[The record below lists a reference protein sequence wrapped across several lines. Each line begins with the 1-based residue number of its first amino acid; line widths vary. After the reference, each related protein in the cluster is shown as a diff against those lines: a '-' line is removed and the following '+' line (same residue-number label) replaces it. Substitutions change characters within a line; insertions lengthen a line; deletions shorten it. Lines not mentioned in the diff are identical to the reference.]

1 MTSALRI
8 AACALLALSVAPSI
22 LADEFK
28 PAYLQ
33 LTQLDAT
40 RYAVLWKV
48 PALDENTTLGVRPVF
63 PAGTRDRTPSLQAF
77 AGGTAVHR
85 WTIDVPHGLVGHFVE
100 FPGLAASRIDVLV
113 RMVRMD
119 GTTQLGRVT
128 PIDGR
133 FEIFAS
139 PASFEVARTYTTLGI
154 EHILLGVD
162 HLLFVLALVL
172 LVDGTR
178 RLLWTITAFTVAH
191 SITLAAAS
199 LGVLN
204 VPGPPVEASIALSIV
219 FVASEII
226 HARQGRRGLT
236 QRRPWL
242 VAFTFGLL
250 HGLGFASAL
259 AEAGLPD
266 GQIPLAL
273 LFFNLGVEI
282 GQVMFV
288 LAVLAV
294 LAIGAGARWGAQYW
308 SLQRPAW
315 AWRVLP
321 YSIGG
326 LASYWAFERVASF

>member
-1 MTSALRI
+1 MTLALRI
-8 AACALLALSVAPSI
+8 VACAVLALGLAPAI
-22 LADEFK
+22 QADEFK

-40 RYAVLWKV
+40 RYQVLWKV
-48 PALDENTTLGVRPVF
+48 PAIDENTMLRVRPVF
-63 PAGTRDRTPSLQAF
+63 PAATRDLTPSLHAF

-85 WTIDVPHGLVGHFVE
+85 WTINVPHGLAGHAIE
-100 FPGLAASRIDVLV
+100 FPGLATTRVDVLV
-113 RMVRMD
+113 RVVRAD

-128 PIDGR
+128 PIEGR
-133 FEIFAS
+133 FEVRAT
-139 PASFEVARTYTTLGI
+139 PGAYEVARTYTLLGI
-154 EHILLGVD
+154 EHILSGVD

-199 LGVLN
+199 LGVLS
-204 VPGPPVEASIALSIV
+204 VPGPPVEAIIALSIV
-219 FVASEII
+219 FVASEIVR
-226 HARQGRRGLT
+226 ARQGRPGLT

-250 HGLGFASAL
+250 HGLGFAGAL
-259 AEAGLPD
+259 AEVGLPD
-266 GQIPLAL
+266 GQIPTAL

-282 GQVMFV
+282 GQVIF
-288 LAVLAV
+288 VLAV
-294 LAIGAGARWGAQYW
+294 LAIGALAHWGAQHW
-308 SLQRPAW
+308 STYRPGY

-326 LASYWAFERVASF
+326 LASYWVFERVASF